1 MENEVTPSPLSEDEA
16 LEHQDVKKAI
26 QYCEETAAYGAV
38 RLNDVYEQMMLQMES
53 HLYILLNRLP
63 VQDPDGLARVICNL
77 AFEKFNQAAPSA
89 STLNGIVIRA
99 LRGHIDNVSNPKLRL
114 DVNGKIVRRDND
126 R

>member
-16 LEHQDVKKAI
+16 LEHPEVKKAI
-26 QYCEETAAYGAV
+26 EHCENVVAYGALK
-38 RLNDVYEQMMLQMES
+38 LNDVYEQMMLQIES
-53 HLYILLNRLP
+53 HLYILLNRVP

-99 LRGHIDNVSNPKLRL
+99 LRGHIDNVSNPRLRV
-114 DVNGKIVRRDND
+114 DVNGKIVRRE
-126 R
+126 

>member
-16 LEHQDVKKAI
+16 LEHPEVKKAI
-26 QYCEETAAYGAV
+26 EHCENVVAYGALK
-38 RLNDVYEQMMLQMES
+38 LNDVYEQMMLQIES
-53 HLYILLNRLP
+53 HLYILLNRVP

-99 LRGHIDNVSNPKLRL
+99 LRGHIDNVSNPKLRV
-114 DVNGKIVRRDND
+114 DVNGKIVRRE
-126 R
+126 